1 MTSEESIARLEVQI
15 DNIETKQAEL
25 YHQLAQAQRDHWQAR
40 IEDLEVQV
48 RLGAREANEKTTALM
63 EQLRSRWAEARVQFD
78 DAASTAS
85 SVGEALR
92 SGLEGAVRDVR
103 KALLEGHEKTSS

>member
-1 MTSEESIARLEVQI
+1 MTSEERIARLEAQI
-15 DNIETKQAEL
+15 DKLQTRQTEL
-25 YHQLAQAQRDHWQAR
+25 FHQLAQAQRDQWQGR

-48 RLGAREANEKTTALM
+48 RLGASEANDKANALM
-63 EQLRSRWAEARVQFD
+63 DELRSRWSEGRVQFD

-92 SGLEGAVRDVR
+92 SGLENAVRDVR
-103 KALLEGHEKTSS
+103 KALLESHKKPSA